1 MFDTET
7 TDGWHRLEFTQLV
20 DVRFP
25 RPWRWFLRPVTK
37 QVTIS
42 FMVKGFGETAK
53 ICGAR
58 VEDPPLTLP
67 L

>member
-1 MFDTET
+1 MADTET
-7 TDGWHRLEFTQLV
+7 ADEWHRLEFTQLI
-20 DVRFP
+20 DVRLP

-42 FMVKGFGETAK
+42 FGETAK